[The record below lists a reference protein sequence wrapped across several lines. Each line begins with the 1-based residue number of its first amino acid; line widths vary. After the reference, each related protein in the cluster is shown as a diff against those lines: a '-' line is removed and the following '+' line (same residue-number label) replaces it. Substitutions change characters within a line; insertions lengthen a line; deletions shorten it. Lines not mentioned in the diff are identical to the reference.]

1 MKLKTLFAPVAVLS
15 FVLFSA
21 PASAVLLDF
30 IDMTENAATGL
41 GESAWATLSP
51 PGAFGLDITGHAT
64 GDSQAFA
71 YLDWKI
77 AGLGVCKDASILGA
91 DKGNTGNVCDSGAG
105 DDNVTVT
112 EHLEFVFDEDVV
124 IDDIWVNNNHDG
136 GFDATDLI
144 TVNGMDITAV
154 TGLAGDA
161 NGLLASG
168 IYLASGSVLKIA
180 YKNEEFYVS
189 GISVSAVPVPAAV
202 WLFGTALI
210 GFVGYGRRTS
220 V

>member
-1 MKLKTLFAPVAVLS
+1 M
-15 FVLFSA
+15 
-21 PASAVLLDF
+21 
-30 IDMTENAATGL
+30 
-41 GESAWATLSP
+41 
-51 PGAFGLDITGHAT
+51 
-64 GDSQAFA
+64 
-71 YLDWKI
+71 
-77 AGLGVCKDASILGA
+77 
-91 DKGNTGNVCDSGAG
+91 
-105 DDNVTVT
+105 TVT